1 MFLKYDKAKNAKQR
15 EKDVLCKHSQMA
27 WKANF
32 KAKLWESKGSRAPG
46 TFKEEVKWELILRR
60 VV

>member
-1 MFLKYDKAKNAKQR
+1 MESELQSKT
-15 EKDVLCKHSQMA
+15 V
-27 WKANF
+27 
-32 KAKLWESKGSRAPG
+32 WESKGSRAPG